1 VLEKPEIQA
10 GIVRAATKYQTVLH
24 MQYLQLDGNFGAAM
38 LWVLTCVIFP
48 EQKVPDQQV
57 LDGEHNFPMQWRCY
71 SIIVVHTTN
80 GAYQNESETWCS
92 SCCWWRWRGHRQ

>member
-48 EQKVPDQQV
+48 EQKVPD
-57 LDGEHNFPMQWRCY
+57 
-71 SIIVVHTTN
+71 
-80 GAYQNESETWCS
+80 
-92 SCCWWRWRGHRQ
+92 